1 MVELQPTAKAT
12 PTPMVIAAQ
21 EAATAA
27 SALPASGPV
36 VFKPL
41 QETMATRSVIFSA
54 VGLLLCFLPVVSLT
68 GLVMGLLAQRRIK
81 RSNGNLLGGG
91 SARFGIM
98 LGAIGLAVGAT
109 VDMVFLVRN

>member
-1 MVELQPTAKAT
+1 
-12 PTPMVIAAQ
+12 MVIAAH
-21 EAATAA
+21 EAAAA
-27 SALPASGPV
+27 AAEMPASGPV

-41 QETMATRSVIFSA
+41 QETMATRSVVFS
-54 VGLLLCFLPVVSLT
+54 VIGLLLCFLPVVSLT
-68 GLVMGLLAQRRIK
+68 GLIMGLLAQRRIK